1 MLKLS
6 DPQLWGNCWGYARD
20 KPSCISVQ
28 MSLRLPLLALSSYQ
42 QLPPSPFPAF
52 LMPLVTTISLA
63 IPACV
68 TAQLTSSDVFVHL
81 LSAHA
86 KPGAFVLSRWWSSS
100 EFPFAMSQVQ
110 VLSMDPPGT
119 RAPPKAPFNCT
130 GLRYFHSP
138 GPCAVVELGLGQ
150 TRFPLCGLIPRGF
163 FVSQGRCKGSE
174 GTWRLSHCPLVK
186 QPRWGARRT
195 PPSPSVVLFE
205 NCSRGA
211 KHL

>member
-1 MLKLS
+1 MCDCPADLLRCVCAPPLCPCKA
-6 DPQLWGNCWGYARD
+6 W
-20 KPSCISVQ
+20 
-28 MSLRLPLLALSSYQ
+28 SLRSVS
-42 QLPPSPFPAF
+42 
-52 LMPLVTTISLA
+52 V
-63 IPACV
+63 V
-68 TAQLTSSDVFVHL
+68 
-81 LSAHA
+81 
-86 KPGAFVLSRWWSSS
+86 SSS
-100 EFPFAMSQVQ
+100 EFPFAMSQVR

-138 GPCAVVELGLGQ
+138 GPCAMVELGLGQ

-163 FVSQGRCKGSE
+163 FVSQGLCKGSE